1 MITTMLVA
9 CALLAAALAIVA
21 LVQGPGRTDRI
32 VALDVL
38 FAAGLA
44 LCIAAAMHT
53 GRKEFLDVAIGL
65 ALMGFVA
72 TIGWARLVELAP
84 PAHRAGKVSV
94 SMLVLL
100 PALPA
105 MPALP
110 ALSAPFLLVGS
121 LSLAL
126 GAWGVVRLPDAIS
139 RQHAATKS
147 CTVAIVLIAVG
158 AGLRAWDAA
167 WTLRLVAIVACLLVT
182 LPVSASMLAR
192 AAVHENG
199 DEERIGTAPLFDR

>member
-1 MITTMLVA
+1 MTTIVLVA
-9 CALLAAALAIVA
+9 SALLAAALAIVA

-44 LCIAAAMHT
+44 LCIAAAMQT
-53 GRKEFLDVAIGL
+53 GRKEFLDAGIGL

-84 PAHRAGKVSV
+84 PVNRAGKVSV
-94 SMLVLL
+94 WTLVLVPAL

-105 MPALP
+105 LAAVFLF
-110 ALSAPFLLVGS
+110 LGSASLL
-121 LSLAL
+121 L
-126 GAWGVVRLPDAIS
+126 GAWGVLRLPDAIS

-147 CTVAIVLIAVG
+147 CTTAIVLIAVG
-158 AGLRAWDAA
+158 AGLHAWDGA
-167 WTLRLVAIVACLLVT
+167 WTLRLGAIVACLLVT
-182 LPVSASMLAR
+182 LPVSSSMLAR
-192 AAVHENG
+192 AAVQESG
-199 DEERIGTAPLFDR
+199 DEARLESAPLIDR